1 MQETNQAALVD
12 LKAELQ
18 KQTKEAA
25 DLRKKISA
33 FFLMATGVTFI
44 DHAHELLLA
53 LFSPGQNEP
62 KLLKPDL
69 DLHVLL
75 YFGVLQ
81 FVLNWGI
88 RGIARSSTPLKRAIL
103 ILQF

>member
-1 MQETNQAALVD
+1 
-12 LKAELQ
+12 
-18 KQTKEAA
+18 
-25 DLRKKISA
+25 
-33 FFLMATGVTFI
+33 MATGVTFI

-81 FVLNWGI
+81 FVLNWGL
-88 RGIARSSTPLKRAIL
+88 RLYVVVVSGAMAAAAP
-103 ILQF
+103 